1 MASIG
6 PIIRLTN
13 RLGFGRIDKLPE
25 FMQREEQLRF
35 TAHELGHRTKNLL
48 AIVQAIASQV
58 AQRSVDLQDFQTQF
72 FERLH
77 GLSRSLD
84 LLTEEDGRGASI
96 SDLVRS
102 QLQPFGE
109 IDGVR
114 VAVTG
119 PAVFLNPEA
128 TRNIGLALHELAS
141 NATKHGALSA
151 QEGTVT
157 IDWQIAPGDAAAPTC
172 LHLIWRER
180 NGPAVVPPTRRG
192 FGQVV
197 LQRMTGQSL
206 QGKVKHTFDAV
217 GVRWTLEVPM
227 VAVAMLRPV
236 GLAAERHGSNDHERP
251 TGSSIQQTW
260 IWHPGAAI

>member
-6 PIIRLTN
+6 AIISLTN

-58 AQRSVDLQDFQTQF
+58 AQRSVDLKDFQRRF

-84 LLTEEDGRGASI
+84 LLIEEDGRGALI

-102 QLQPFGE
+102 QLEPFGE

-119 PAVFLNPEA
+119 VAVFLNPEA

-141 NATKHGALSA
+141 NATKHGALSVP
-151 QEGTVT
+151 EGIVTV
-157 IDWQIAPGDAAAPTC
+157 DWQIAPGDAGPTC

-180 NGPAVVPPTRRG
+180 NGPAVMPPTRRG
-192 FGQVV
+192 FGHVV

-206 QGKVKHTFDAV
+206 QGNVKHAFDPI
-217 GVRWTLEVPM
+217 GVSWTLEVPM
-227 VAVAMLRPV
+227 VAVAMLGPV
-236 GLAAERHGSNDHERP
+236 DLAAERHGSNGRERP

-260 IWHPGAAI
+260 IRHTGAAI